1 MTGVGAEPRGSS
13 VMTETH
19 GATRHIVL
27 NRPEKLNAINEE
39 MIGKITGHLE
49 EARVDPAV
57 RCIVVRGEGRAFCA
71 GDELGRIV
79 PDSLGPPDV
88 ETRMKTSYVRPV
100 VELMRLRKPS
110 VALLK
115 GFVLGAGL
123 DIALACDFRIASS
136 ETEMGAP
143 VVRWGL
149 GGATAY
155 LLTQY
160 LGVGRATELL
170 LLGDRIG
177 AARALELGLV
187 TSVVEPAQLDGAAT
201 QLTRRLEEAATAS
214 IGLIKGIRNKALG
227 AGLSEGLEAQV
238 RGSLEL
244 MLLEDP
250 IEGRRAW
257 REKRSPTFSGAYR
270 DLG

>member
-1 MTGVGAEPRGSS
+1 V
-13 VMTETH
+13 VTETH

-27 NRPEKLNAINEE
+27 NRPEKLNAINED
-39 MIGKITGHLE
+39 MIGKITAHLE
-49 EARVDPAV
+49 AARVDPAV
-57 RCIVVRGEGRAFCA
+57 RCILLRGEGRAFCA
-71 GDELGRIV
+71 GDELGRVI
-79 PDSLGPPDV
+79 PESLGPPDV
-88 ETRMKTSYVRPV
+88 ETKMKTSYVRPV

-110 VALLK
+110 VAMLQ
-115 GFVLGAGL
+115 GFALGAGL

-177 AARALELGLV
+177 AARAYELGLI
-187 TSVVEPAQLDGAAT
+187 TTVVEPDQLEDAAT
-201 QLTRRLEEAATAS
+201 TLTRRLEGAATAS

-227 AGLSEGLEAQV
+227 AGLAEGFEAQV

-257 REKRSPTFSGAYR
+257 KEKRNPSFSGAYR
-270 DLG
+270 NLD